1 LFFNFQGVKNHFF
14 TLLQHSGNRV
24 LQVAEY
30 QYFPF
35 SHFFT
40 PLIVYFENQKT
51 EKTLTRAI
59 FILFRKSGNNNKNA
73 LGVSSDFS
81 GTGTLFAIVLL
92 LICDT
97 IQQVRFFVK
106 W

>member
-1 LFFNFQGVKNHFF
+1 M
-14 TLLQHSGNRV
+14 LLQHSDNHFCNLLTASIFRF
-24 LQVAEY
+24 LI
-30 QYFPF
+30 
-35 SHFFT
+35 FFT

-73 LGVSSDFS
+73 LAVSSDFS
-81 GTGTLFAIVLL
+81 ETGTLFAIVLL
-92 LICDT
+92 LICDR

>member
-1 LFFNFQGVKNHFF
+1 M
-14 TLLQHSGNRV
+14 LLQHSDNRV

-30 QYFPF
+30 QHFPF

-92 LICDT
+92 LICDR